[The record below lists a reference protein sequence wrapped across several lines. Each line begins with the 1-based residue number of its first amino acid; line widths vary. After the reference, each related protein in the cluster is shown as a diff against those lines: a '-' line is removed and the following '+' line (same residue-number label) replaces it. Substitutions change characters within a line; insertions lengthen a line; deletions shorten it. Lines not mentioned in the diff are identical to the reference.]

1 MQDKYVRRRRAV
13 LAVLVAVSLIL
24 LTAYFGEADNSPL
37 HSVQQ
42 GIVEVFTPVQDGA
55 SKVLSPV
62 RDLAGWV
69 SSTLHAKSQNG
80 QLRSLNARL
89 NTELAQEGTAL
100 QDYNQLSRTVK
111 LSDRLNLNQYGPVYA
126 NVTTYNPSVW
136 YRTVKIDKGL
146 GDGVKVGDPVLSAQ
160 GLVGNVSDAGSN
172 YAVVSELSSPKFAA
186 EAKILSN
193 VNGGPVG
200 TLQPLAGNP
209 TTLQVENLTATPNL
223 SIQNGDAVVTS
234 GYSDPSN
241 PLIKSLYPPGI
252 PIGTI
257 SNFDYNQLA
266 NNGTVNV
273 SPDVDLHNIS
283 QVEILTK
290 VNR

>member
-42 GIVEVFTPVQDGA
+42 GIVQVFTPIQEGA

-62 RDLAGWV
+62 RDLSNWV
-69 SSTLHAKSQNG
+69 SSTLHAKSRNKE
-80 QLRSLNARL
+80 LNSIVARQD
-89 NTELAQEGTAL
+89 TELGQEGTAL
-100 QDYNQLSRTVK
+100 QDYNQLSSTVK

-126 NVTTYNPSVW
+126 NVTTYNPEVW
-136 YRTVKIDKGL
+136 YETIKIDKGL
-146 GDGVKVGDPVLSAQ
+146 GSGIRNGDPVISAQ
-160 GLVGNVSDAGSN
+160 GLVGDVSNVGSN
-172 YAVVSELSSPKFAA
+172 YAIVSELSSPKFGV
-186 EAKILSN
+186 EAKVLDSTSK
-193 VNGGPVG
+193 GGTG
-200 TLQPLAGNP
+200 TLSPEVGNP
-209 TTLQVENLTATPNL
+209 TTLQISFLPPTST
-223 SIQNGDAVVTS
+223 IQSGDEVVTA

-241 PLIKSLYPPGI
+241 PIARSQYPPGI

-257 SNFDYNQLA
+257 SGFDYNTLV

-273 SPDVDLHNIS
+273 SPDVDLRSVS

-290 VNR
+290 VHG